1 MFVKQKFENMFITR
15 FKDIVKKTVTVV
27 ASREF
32 AFIYC
37 LLGTFG
43 EVAHC
48 YYLLN
53 SVSSFSGFFR
63 HFQAAVLSLF
73 ISSSLMYFV
82 SISDSSDEE
91 QEQKRI
97 KRAVN
102 LFMTMEILM
111 NMYYYCQH
119 LIIKAE
125 TMRIFDFIFGTII
138 SCLIPV
144 TIKLYSNSIKA
155 KQWIQEIES
164 RETPTNETANQPKEI
179 STYGLDEKEI
189 IEMVNKKIGELEIL
203 SEDDVKNFIDSSLDE
218 RLKTLKEENN
228 NDEGYSVD
236 DLLFESKVKA
246 MVEKN
251 VNEIL
256 RQNPELKTKES
267 LKNLVIDEFEKI
279 KKLNKEYI
287 DEKIAEK

>member
-1 MFVKQKFENMFITR
+1 MFIVK
-15 FKDIVKKTVTVV
+15 FKDFIKRCVTIV

-48 YYLLN
+48 YFLLD
-53 SVSSFSGFFR
+53 SVSSFNGFFK
-63 HFQAAVLSLF
+63 HFQAGVLSLF

-91 QEQKRI
+91 SEQKRI
-97 KRAVN
+97 RRAVN
-102 LFMTMEILM
+102 LFMVMEILM

-125 TMRIFDFIFGTII
+125 TMRVFDFIFGTII

-164 RETPTNETANQPKEI
+164 RQTNDTENINQPNLSQEPGLSKSDVQEIVNITVEEKIKEVEI
-179 STYGLDEKEI
+179 PINKEQVQKTIDE
-189 IEMVNKKIGELEIL
+189 V
-203 SEDDVKNFIDSSLDE
+203 LDE
-218 RLKTLKEENN
+218 RLKQIHE
-228 NDEGYSVD
+228 DGYSVD
-236 DLLFESKVKA
+236 DLLFESRLKS
-246 MVEKN
+246 MVEEK
-251 VNEIL
+251 VSEAL
-256 RQNPELKTKES
+256 KQNPDVKTKEL
-267 LKNLVIDEFEKI
+267 LKNLVIEQFEKI
-279 KKLNKEYI
+279 QKSNEEYI
-287 DEKIAEK
+287 DKKFEEK

>member
-1 MFVKQKFENMFITR
+1 MFITR
-15 FKDIVKKTVTVV
+15 FKDVVKKTVTVV

-37 LLGTFG
+37 MLGTFG

-63 HFQAAVLSLF
+63 HFQAGVLSLF

-119 LIIKAE
+119 LIIKADS
-125 TMRIFDFIFGTII
+125 MRLFDFIFGTVI

-155 KQWIQEIES
+155 KQWIEEIES
-164 RETPTNETANQPKEI
+164 KETKIHETENQPKEI
-179 STYGLDEKEI
+179 STNGLNEKEI
-189 IEMVNKKIGELEIL
+189 IEIVDKKIGELEIL
-203 SEDDVKNFIDSSLDE
+203 SEDDVKNFIESSLDE
-218 RLKTLKEENN
+218 KIKSLKEDNLSEGG
-228 NDEGYSVD
+228 GYSVD
-236 DLLFESKVKA
+236 DLLFESKVKSI
-246 MVEKN
+246 VEKN

-256 RQNPELKTKES
+256 RHNPELKTKES
-267 LKNLVIDEFEKI
+267 LRNLVLDEFEKL
-279 KKLNKEYI
+279 KNLNQEYI
-287 DEKIAEK
+287 DEKIATL

>member
-1 MFVKQKFENMFITR
+1 MFIIK
-15 FKDIVKKTVTVV
+15 FKDFIKRCVTIV

-48 YYLLN
+48 YFLLD
-53 SVSSFSGFFR
+53 SVSSFNGFFK
-63 HFQAAVLSLF
+63 HFQAGVLSLF

-91 QEQKRI
+91 TEQKRI
-97 KRAVN
+97 RRAVN
-102 LFMTMEILM
+102 LFMVMEILM

-125 TMRIFDFIFGTII
+125 TMRVFDFIFGTII

-155 KQWIQEIES
+155 KQWINEIES
-164 RETPTNETANQPKEI
+164 RQSNDSENTNQPNSSQEPGLSKSDVEEIVNVTVKEKI
-179 STYGLDEKEI
+179 KEVEIPINKEQVQKTIDE
-189 IEMVNKKIGELEIL
+189 V
-203 SEDDVKNFIDSSLDE
+203 LDE
-218 RLKTLKEENN
+218 RLKQRTAE
-228 NDEGYSVD
+228 DGYSVD
-236 DLLFESKVKA
+236 DLLFESKLKSI
-246 MVEKN
+246 VEEK
-251 VNEIL
+251 VNEAL
-256 RQNPELKTKES
+256 KQNPDVKTKEL
-267 LKNLVIDEFEKI
+267 LKNLVIEQFEKI
-279 KKLNKEYI
+279 QKSNEEYI
-287 DEKIAEK
+287 DKKLEEK

>member
-1 MFVKQKFENMFITR
+1 MFIVK
-15 FKDIVKKTVTVV
+15 FKDFIKRCVTIV

-48 YYLLN
+48 YFLLD
-53 SVSSFSGFFR
+53 SVSSFNGFFK
-63 HFQAAVLSLF
+63 HFQAGVLSLF

-91 QEQKRI
+91 SEQKRI
-97 KRAVN
+97 RRAVN
-102 LFMTMEILM
+102 LFMVMEILM

-125 TMRIFDFIFGTII
+125 TMRVFDFIFGTII

-164 RETPTNETANQPKEI
+164 RQTNDNENINQPNLSQEPGLSKSDVQEIVNITVEEKIKEVEI
-179 STYGLDEKEI
+179 PINKEQVQKT
-189 IEMVNKKIGELEIL
+189 IEEV
-203 SEDDVKNFIDSSLDE
+203 LDE
-218 RLKTLKEENN
+218 RLKQIHE
-228 NDEGYSVD
+228 DGYSVD
-236 DLLFESKVKA
+236 DLLFESRLKS
-246 MVEKN
+246 MVEEK
-251 VNEIL
+251 VNEAL
-256 RQNPELKTKES
+256 KQNPDVKTKEL
-267 LKNLVIDEFEKI
+267 LKNLVIEQFEKI
-279 KKLNKEYI
+279 QKSNEEYI
-287 DEKIAEK
+287 DKKFEEK

>member
-1 MFVKQKFENMFITR
+1 MFITK
-15 FKDIVKKTVTVV
+15 FKDFVKKCVTVV

-48 YYLLN
+48 YFLLD
-53 SVSSFSGFFR
+53 SVSSFSGFFK
-63 HFQAAVLSLF
+63 HFQAGILSLF

-91 QEQKRI
+91 TEQKRI

-102 LFMTMEILM
+102 LFMIMEILM

-125 TMRIFDFIFGTII
+125 TMRIFDFIFGTVI

-155 KQWIQEIES
+155 KQWIAEIES
-164 RETPTNETANQPKEI
+164 QKTNNSENPNQPNISQVPGLTESEVQEIAKNVVEEKIQDFQPTIDKEQVQKTI
-179 STYGLDEKEI
+179 DE
-189 IEMVNKKIGELEIL
+189 V
-203 SEDDVKNFIDSSLDE
+203 LDE
-218 RLKTLKEENN
+218 RLKSLPEG
-228 NDEGYSVD
+228 DGYSVD
-236 DLLFESKVKA
+236 DLLFESKLKSI
-246 MVEKN
+246 VEAK
-251 VNEIL
+251 VNEVL
-256 RQNPELKTKES
+256 KQNPDVKTREV
-267 LKNLVIDEFEKI
+267 LKNLVIEQFEKI
-279 KKLNKEYI
+279 QKNSQEYI
-287 DEKIAEK
+287 DKKLEEK

>member
-1 MFVKQKFENMFITR
+1 MTI
-15 FKDIVKKTVTVV
+15 V

-48 YYLLN
+48 YFLLD
-53 SVSSFSGFFR
+53 SVSSFNGFFK
-63 HFQAAVLSLF
+63 HFQAGVLSLF

-91 QEQKRI
+91 SEQKRI
-97 KRAVN
+97 RRAVN
-102 LFMTMEILM
+102 LFMVMEILM

-125 TMRIFDFIFGTII
+125 TMRVFDFIFGTII

-164 RETPTNETANQPKEI
+164 RQTNDTENINQPNLSQEPGLSKSDVQEIVNITVEEKIKEVEI
-179 STYGLDEKEI
+179 PINKEQVQKT
-189 IEMVNKKIGELEIL
+189 IEEV
-203 SEDDVKNFIDSSLDE
+203 LDE
-218 RLKTLKEENN
+218 RLKQIHE
-228 NDEGYSVD
+228 DGYSVD
-236 DLLFESKVKA
+236 DLLFESRLKS
-246 MVEKN
+246 MVEEK
-251 VNEIL
+251 VNEAL
-256 RQNPELKTKES
+256 KQNPDVKTKEL
-267 LKNLVIDEFEKI
+267 LKNLVIEQFEKI
-279 KKLNKEYI
+279 QKSNEEYI
-287 DEKIAEK
+287 DKKLEEK

>member
-1 MFVKQKFENMFITR
+1 MFIVK
-15 FKDIVKKTVTVV
+15 FKDFIKRCVTIV

-48 YYLLN
+48 YFLLD
-53 SVSSFSGFFR
+53 SVSSFNGFFK
-63 HFQAAVLSLF
+63 HFQAGVLSLF

-91 QEQKRI
+91 SEQKRI
-97 KRAVN
+97 RRAVN

-125 TMRIFDFIFGTII
+125 TMRVFDFIFGTII

-164 RETPTNETANQPKEI
+164 RQTNDNENINQPNLSQEPGLSKSDVQEIVNLTVEEKIKEV
-179 STYGLDEKEI
+179 EI
-189 IEMVNKKIGELEIL
+189 PVNKEQVQKT
-203 SEDDVKNFIDSSLDE
+203 IDEVLDE
-218 RLKTLKEENN
+218 RLKQIHE
-228 NDEGYSVD
+228 DGYSVD
-236 DLLFESKVKA
+236 DLLFESRLKS
-246 MVEKN
+246 MVEEK
-251 VNEIL
+251 VSEAL
-256 RQNPELKTKES
+256 KQNPDVKTKEL
-267 LKNLVIDEFEKI
+267 LKNLVIEQFEKI
-279 KKLNKEYI
+279 QKSNEEYI
-287 DEKIAEK
+287 DKKFEEK

>member
-1 MFVKQKFENMFITR
+1 MFIVK
-15 FKDIVKKTVTVV
+15 FKDFIKRCVTIV

-48 YYLLN
+48 YFLLD
-53 SVSSFSGFFR
+53 SVSSFNGFFK
-63 HFQAAVLSLF
+63 HFQAGVLSLF

-91 QEQKRI
+91 SEQKRI
-97 KRAVN
+97 RRAVN
-102 LFMTMEILM
+102 LFMVMEILM

-125 TMRIFDFIFGTII
+125 TMRVFDFIFGTII
-138 SCLIPV
+138 SCLIPD

-164 RETPTNETANQPKEI
+164 RQTNDTENINQPNLSQEPGLSKSDVQEIVNITVEEKIKEVEI
-179 STYGLDEKEI
+179 PINKEQVQKT
-189 IEMVNKKIGELEIL
+189 IEEV
-203 SEDDVKNFIDSSLDE
+203 LDE
-218 RLKTLKEENN
+218 RLKQIHE
-228 NDEGYSVD
+228 DGYSVD
-236 DLLFESKVKA
+236 DLLFESRLKS
-246 MVEKN
+246 MVEEK
-251 VNEIL
+251 VNEAL
-256 RQNPELKTKES
+256 KQNPDVKTKEL
-267 LKNLVIDEFEKI
+267 LKNLVIEQFEKI
-279 KKLNKEYI
+279 QKSNEEYI
-287 DEKIAEK
+287 DKKLEEK

>member
-1 MFVKQKFENMFITR
+1 MFIVK
-15 FKDIVKKTVTVV
+15 FKDFIKRCVTIV

-48 YYLLN
+48 YFLLD
-53 SVSSFSGFFR
+53 SVSSFNGFFK
-63 HFQAAVLSLF
+63 HFQAGVLSLF

-91 QEQKRI
+91 SEQKRI
-97 KRAVN
+97 RRAVN
-102 LFMTMEILM
+102 LFMVMEILM

-125 TMRIFDFIFGTII
+125 TMRVFDFIFGTII

-164 RETPTNETANQPKEI
+164 RQTNDNENINQPNLPQEPGLSKSDVQEIVNIAVEEKIKEVEI
-179 STYGLDEKEI
+179 PINKEQVQKTIDE
-189 IEMVNKKIGELEIL
+189 V
-203 SEDDVKNFIDSSLDE
+203 LDE
-218 RLKTLKEENN
+218 RLKQIHE
-228 NDEGYSVD
+228 DGYSVD
-236 DLLFESKVKA
+236 DLLFESRLKS
-246 MVEKN
+246 MVEEKI
-251 VNEIL
+251 NEAL
-256 RQNPELKTKES
+256 KQNPDVKTKEL
-267 LKNLVIDEFEKI
+267 LKNLVIEQFEKI
-279 KKLNKEYI
+279 QKSNEEYI
-287 DEKIAEK
+287 DKKFEEK

>member
-1 MFVKQKFENMFITR
+1 MFIVK
-15 FKDIVKKTVTVV
+15 FKDFIKRYVTIV

-48 YYLLN
+48 YFLLD
-53 SVSSFSGFFR
+53 SVSSFNGFFK
-63 HFQAAVLSLF
+63 HFQAGVLSLF

-91 QEQKRI
+91 SEQKRI

-102 LFMTMEILM
+102 LFMVMEILM

-125 TMRIFDFIFGTII
+125 TMRVFDFVFGTII

-164 RETPTNETANQPKEI
+164 QQSNNIENINQPNLPQEP
-179 STYGLDEKEI
+179 S
-189 IEMVNKKIGELEIL
+189 L
-203 SEDDVKNFIDSSLDE
+203 SESDVQEIVNITVEEKIKKVEIPINKEQVQKTIDEVLDE
-218 RLKTLKEENN
+218 RLKHLPEG
-228 NDEGYSVD
+228 DGYSVD
-236 DLLFESKVKA
+236 DLLFESRLKS
-246 MVEKN
+246 MVETK
-251 VNEIL
+251 VNEAL
-256 RQNPELKTKES
+256 RQNPDVKTKEL
-267 LKNLVIDEFEKI
+267 LKNLVIEQFQKI
-279 KKLNKEYI
+279 QKSNEEYI
-287 DEKIAEK
+287 DKKLEEK

>member
-1 MFVKQKFENMFITR
+1 MFIVK
-15 FKDIVKKTVTVV
+15 FKDFIKRCVTIV

-48 YYLLN
+48 YFLLD
-53 SVSSFSGFFR
+53 SVSSFNGFFK
-63 HFQAAVLSLF
+63 HFQAGVLSLF

-91 QEQKRI
+91 SEQKRI
-97 KRAVN
+97 RRAVN
-102 LFMTMEILM
+102 LFMVMEILM

-125 TMRIFDFIFGTII
+125 TMRVFDFIFGTII

-164 RETPTNETANQPKEI
+164 RQTNDTENINQPNLSQEPGLSKSDVQEIVNITVEEKIKEI
-179 STYGLDEKEI
+179 EIPIDKEQVQKT
-189 IEMVNKKIGELEIL
+189 IEEV
-203 SEDDVKNFIDSSLDE
+203 LDE
-218 RLKTLKEENN
+218 RLKQIHE
-228 NDEGYSVD
+228 DGYSVD
-236 DLLFESKVKA
+236 DLLFESRLKS
-246 MVEKN
+246 MVEEK
-251 VNEIL
+251 VNEAL
-256 RQNPELKTKES
+256 KQNPDVKTKEL
-267 LKNLVIDEFEKI
+267 LKNLVIEQFEKI
-279 KKLNKEYI
+279 QKSNEEYI
-287 DEKIAEK
+287 DKKLEEK

>member
-1 MFVKQKFENMFITR
+1 MFIVK
-15 FKDIVKKTVTVV
+15 FKDFIKRCVTIV

-48 YYLLN
+48 YFLLD
-53 SVSSFSGFFR
+53 SVSSFNGFFK
-63 HFQAAVLSLF
+63 HFQAGVLSLF

-91 QEQKRI
+91 SEQKRI
-97 KRAVN
+97 RRAVN
-102 LFMTMEILM
+102 LFMVMEILM

-125 TMRIFDFIFGTII
+125 TMRVFDFIFGTII

-164 RETPTNETANQPKEI
+164 RQTNDTENINQPNLSQEPGLSKSDVQEIVNITVEEKIKEVEI
-179 STYGLDEKEI
+179 PINKEQVQKT
-189 IEMVNKKIGELEIL
+189 IEEV
-203 SEDDVKNFIDSSLDE
+203 LDE
-218 RLKTLKEENN
+218 RLKQIHE
-228 NDEGYSVD
+228 DGYSVD
-236 DLLFESKVKA
+236 DLLFESRLKS
-246 MVEKN
+246 MVEEK
-251 VNEIL
+251 VNEAL
-256 RQNPELKTKES
+256 KQNPDVKTKEL
-267 LKNLVIDEFEKI
+267 LKNLVIEQFEKI
-279 KKLNKEYI
+279 QKSNEEYI
-287 DEKIAEK
+287 DKKLEEK